1 MLDDAALVQK
11 ARNGDQTAFR
21 ELVTR
26 YQHYVYRIVYTRTPY
41 QADAEDLTQETFT
54 TAFLRLKQLRE
65 PHKFKPWLRRIAVNT
80 CTDWLRS
87 RRQEREVATSL
98 DREEPST
105 LNEQS
110 LQNHADAQC
119 LERLWDAVNS
129 LSDIH
134 REAVIMHYFDGYTY
148 EEISEALGIP
158 VSTVQGRLQVAR
170 KELRTEFSS
179 AIAALNLSQLRAPN
193 GFVQRVMETIRNLSP
208 IPKGNVGRFMPSLL
222 IVGVLTITMAL
233 FYVMRYRSEENQQQ
247 AENQS
252 QNANL
257 VFFDDFDDGDI
268 SDWEKGYYKGEQD
281 LDGKL
286 DGTPI
291 ALASPDAATSGNYGL
306 QFIKEQWGLYIVA
319 VISSP
324 AFGPLTNR
332 FQVDFDIL
340 LDHHH
345 YFIWMGEARPF
356 ETYDEQQTHRFG
368 ITFNR
373 GRNIRLRASGYP
385 VLGNYIPN
393 KFYHVT
399 MVADLTANFFDVTVA
414 GPSLIDK
421 EGNPVDS
428 LTMTNLVFEY
438 PVSTL
443 GIRCINLWVSSTPT
457 PEFVAVGLDNVSVR
471 DLSIAETESP
481 AQLE

>member
-1 MLDDAALVQK
+1 
-11 ARNGDQTAFR
+11 
-21 ELVTR
+21 
-26 YQHYVYRIVYTRTPY
+26 
-41 QADAEDLTQETFT
+41 
-54 TAFLRLKQLRE
+54 
-65 PHKFKPWLRRIAVNT
+65 
-80 CTDWLRS
+80 
-87 RRQEREVATSL
+87 
-98 DREEPST
+98 
-105 LNEQS
+105 
-110 LQNHADAQC
+110 
-119 LERLWDAVNS
+119 
-129 LSDIH
+129 
-134 REAVIMHYFDGYTY
+134 
-148 EEISEALGIP
+148 
-158 VSTVQGRLQVAR
+158 VQGRLQVAR